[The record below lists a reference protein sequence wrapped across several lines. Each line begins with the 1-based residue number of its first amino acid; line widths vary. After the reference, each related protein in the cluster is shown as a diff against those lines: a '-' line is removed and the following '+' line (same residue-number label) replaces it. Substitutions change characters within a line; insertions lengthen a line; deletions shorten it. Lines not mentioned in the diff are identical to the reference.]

1 MRSRE
6 EIFAR
11 LVEKAAYLYE
21 GNMPGTLRNTLRR
34 KITELAI
41 ALELGEQYPKYAPPV
56 SEGTPEYN
64 ARKWVLGEIGE
75 LSGGD

>member
-11 LVEKAAYLYE
+11 LVEKATYLYE
-21 GNMPGTLRNTLRR
+21 GNIPWPVGNSLRR

-41 ALELGEQYPKYAPPV
+41 ALELGEQYPKHAPPV
-56 SEGTPEYN
+56 SEDTPEYN
-64 ARKWVLGEIGE
+64 TRKWILGEREEI
-75 LSGGD
+75 